1 MPSPNEHPRLPAA
14 DPPAA
19 ERPAVDPHAA
29 TAMRLEALGLLA
41 GGVAHDFNNILA
53 VIRANV
59 ELARGALGGRAPDVP
74 VALSD
79 LAEVDRAVERA
90 SELVRQL
97 LAFGRRQRL
106 TPEPIDLNAVM
117 RETLA
122 LVRVLVGDAV
132 QVLVRPAPDLPRVR
146 ADRPQIEQVLVSLVL
161 NGRDAI
167 TEAAAR
173 AGTSGGTPADAMAG
187 AAERATNGAVPAGTL
202 VVTTRTADLAADDVA
217 RLGVAQPGRYA
228 CLEVRDDGVGMDAA
242 TRTRIFEPFF
252 TTKAVDRGAGLGLA
266 ATWGIVRQSGGAIH
280 VDSKPGAGSTFTVY
294 LPATEVDVAP
304 GRTTPVESAA
314 PMAPLGLA
322 GSAASF
328 RLADARTAGV
338 RDGIDGGVGQG
349 FTALLAE
356 DDHAVRR
363 ATSRILRG
371 AGYQVLEAGDGRS
384 ALALWRARAKE
395 IDVLV
400 ADLRMPHL
408 RGDALARAVRA
419 DRPELPVVLM
429 TGFGEEPSLHLA
441 FAGEDAAARPLDVP
455 VLAKPFAAAELL
467 AHVAAS
473 LAAVRGGR

>member
-1 MPSPNEHPRLPAA
+1 MPSSSEFPRTPTADRSEVDPSAVASSTADPSAA
-14 DPPAA
+14 DP
-19 ERPAVDPHAA
+19 HGA

-59 ELARGALGGRAPDVP
+59 ELARDALSGRSADVP

-106 TPEPIDLNAVM
+106 APEPLDLNAVM

-132 QVLVRPAPDLPRVR
+132 QIVVRAATSLPRVR

-167 TEAAAR
+167 AEAPAR
-173 AGTSGGTPADAMAG
+173 SGMLTVTTCLIDVDADA
-187 AAERATNGAVPAGTL
+187 
-202 VVTTRTADLAADDVA
+202 VA
-217 RLGVAQPGRYA
+217 RVGVPHAGRYA
-228 CLEVRDDGVGMDAA
+228 CLKVRDNGIGMDAA
-242 TRTRIFEPFF
+242 TRARIFEPFF
-252 TTKAVDRGAGLGLA
+252 TTKTVDRGAGLGLA
-266 ATWGIVRQSGGAIH
+266 ATWGIVRQSGGGIQ
-280 VDSKPGAGSTFTVY
+280 VESEPGVGSVFTVY
-294 LPATEVDVAP
+294 LPAADVVAVVPDQAAP
-304 GRTTPVESAA
+304 SMTGVAQSLPSEPPPVAVPRAAGTPVRLDAARNASAH
-314 PMAPLGLA
+314 
-322 GSAASF
+322 
-328 RLADARTAGV
+328 
-338 RDGIDGGVGQG
+338 DGDGPTV
-349 FTALLAE
+349 LLAE

-371 AGYQVLEAGDGRS
+371 AGYHVLEAGDGRS
-384 ALALWRARAKE
+384 ALALWHARARE

-400 ADLRMPHL
+400 TDVRMPHL

-429 TGFGEEPSLHLA
+429 TGFGEDPA
-441 FAGEDAAARPLDVP
+441 AWGERHTDGTADGASDGALDVP
-455 VLAKPFAAAELL
+455 VLAKPFATAELL
-467 AHVAAS
+467 GHVAAS
-473 LAAVRGGR
+473 LAAAERPAI